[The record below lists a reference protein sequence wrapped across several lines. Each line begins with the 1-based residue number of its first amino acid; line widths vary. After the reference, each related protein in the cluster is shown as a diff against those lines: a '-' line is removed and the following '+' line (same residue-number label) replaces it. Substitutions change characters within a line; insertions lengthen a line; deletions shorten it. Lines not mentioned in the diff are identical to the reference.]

1 MLKKFVCWT
10 VLLCGSVA
18 ACAQG
23 LGRVPQGGDHGGLQ
37 PYTPLRLASAGNA
50 DMTADGDAA
59 ADPESAQGES
69 WFTANKVH
77 EYLGLGSLLLAG
89 AAIVAPKE
97 GDEGNGSS
105 NSNSGAHHNL
115 ATGAAVLGAGAVL
128 TGVAFHFDDIKFS
141 RGLRDPD
148 NLHALLATIGALGFA
163 MAVSQAPEDSHA
175 AYGIVG
181 AVSMAAAIKITW

>member
-1 MLKKFVCWT
+1 MLKEFICWAA
-10 VLLCGSVA
+10 LLCAAVS

-23 LGRVPQGGDHGGLQ
+23 VGTLPERGKIGGLR
-37 PYTPLRLASAGNA
+37 PYTPLRLASAVTA
-50 DMTADGDAA
+50 DVTADGDTAA
-59 ADPESAQGES
+59 NSGSTEEES
-69 WFTANKVH
+69 WFTSNKVH

-97 GDEGNGSS
+97 GGEGSASGD
-105 NSNSGAHHNL
+105 SNSGAHHNL

-128 TGVAFHFDDIKFS
+128 TGVAFHFDDLEFS

-163 MAVSQAPEDSHA
+163 MAVSEAPDDSHA

>member
-1 MLKKFVCWT
+1 MLKEFICWAA
-10 VLLCGSVA
+10 LLCGSVA

-23 LGRVPQGGDHGGLQ
+23 LYTVPQGGETAGLRL
-37 PYTPLRLASAGNA
+37 YTPLRLASAENA
-50 DMTADGDAA
+50 DTTTDSDTAANSEPTEEG
-59 ADPESAQGES
+59 S

-89 AAIVAPKE
+89 AAILAPKE
-97 GDEGNGSS
+97 GDEGNVSG
-105 NSNSGAHHNL
+105 NSDSGAHHNL

-128 TGVAFHFDDIKFS
+128 TGAVFHFDDIEFN

-163 MAVSQAPEDSHA
+163 MAVSEAPDDSHA

>member
-1 MLKKFVCWT
+1 L
-10 VLLCGSVA
+10 
-18 ACAQG
+18 
-23 LGRVPQGGDHGGLQ
+23 
-37 PYTPLRLASAGNA
+37 YTPLRLASAENA
-50 DMTADGDAA
+50 DTTTHGDTAANSGLT
-59 ADPESAQGES
+59 EEGS

-89 AAIVAPKE
+89 AAILAPKE
-97 GDEGNGSS
+97 GDEGNVSG
-105 NSNSGAHHNL
+105 NSDSGAHHNL

-128 TGVAFHFDDIKFS
+128 TGAVFHFDDIEFN

-163 MAVSQAPEDSHA
+163 MAVSEAPDDSHA